1 MNASE
6 NARKNRGG
14 RPAVDSE
21 QLNIRLHR
29 SEIDGLDRYAA
40 SLPKNAGRTKAAR
53 KIICDWLAANGYLNR
68 PAG

>member
-14 RPAVDSE
+14 RPAIDSE

-40 SLPKNAGRTKAAR
+40 SLPNAVGRTKAAR
-53 KIICDWLAANGYLNR
+53 QIIRDWLMERGFLDRSAK
-68 PAG
+68 